1 MDPSDWRTVRAT
13 PLFSAMPEAA
23 ARDFLGTQSVRV
35 YEKGTLLFQQ
45 GEPASCFYV
54 VLDGWV
60 KVYRMT
66 PEGSEAVVG
75 VFRRGET
82 FAEAAIFLGGR
93 FPVAAETVSTCR
105 LLRIDGDNL
114 RRRIREQ
121 PDLALSMLASASYHL
136 KFLVEQI
143 EQMKLLTAPQRVA
156 DFLVSLCRSSNGP
169 QKVELPYDKMLLA
182 NRLGMKP
189 ESLSRALAK
198 LRPLGVS
205 VDREIVAVENVQS
218 LRDFVAERSDSD

>member
-1 MDPSDWRTVRAT
+1 MDPNDWRTVRAT

-93 FPVAAETVSTCR
+93 FPVAAETVSTTCAAASGSSR
-105 LLRIDGDNL
+105 IWRFRCSPRLRIT
-114 RRRIREQ
+114 
-121 PDLALSMLASASYHL
+121 SSS
-136 KFLVEQI
+136 
-143 EQMKLLTAPQRVA
+143 
-156 DFLVSLCRSSNGP
+156 SSSRSS
-169 QKVELPYDKMLLA
+169 
-182 NRLGMKP
+182 R
-189 ESLSRALAK
+189 
-198 LRPLGVS
+198 
-205 VDREIVAVENVQS
+205 
-218 LRDFVAERSDSD
+218 